1 MIKIMILCF
10 KKVIYYGKNKSLKK
24 LKNFKKSVD
33 TLGYF
38 YYNKNVLRI
47 NGRLA
52 QLVEHLPYKQGV
64 IGSSPIATTIIFLAW

>member
-1 MIKIMILCF
+1 MILCF

-47 NGRLA
+47 DGRLA